1 MPDGPDE
8 TIWGKEQMAWFKKSF
23 ADSDATFR
31 LLISPTPVV
40 GPDRKSKHDNHAN
53 DDFEYEGNKLRD
65 FLSSQKNAFVV
76 CGDRHWQYH
85 SVDPRTGLKEFSCGP
100 ASNKHAG
107 GWSQQDFRKD
117 MHRYLNVTGGFLSG
131 TVERG
136 KSGAATLSFRFHD
149 STGKL
154 YKEFAFGQKQPV
166 QAAGMPER

>member
-1 MPDGPDE
+1 M
-8 TIWGKEQMAWFKKSF
+8 
-23 ADSDATFR
+23 
-31 LLISPTPVV
+31 
-40 GPDRKSKHDNHAN
+40 
-53 DDFEYEGNKLRD
+53 
-65 FLSSQKNAFVV
+65 V